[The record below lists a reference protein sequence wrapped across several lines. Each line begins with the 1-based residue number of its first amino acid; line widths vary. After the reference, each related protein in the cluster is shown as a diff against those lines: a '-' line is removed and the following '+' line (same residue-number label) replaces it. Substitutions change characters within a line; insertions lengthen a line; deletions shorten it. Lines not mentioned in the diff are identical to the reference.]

1 MGCACGSRANIEEH
15 IRDFINDMVI
25 SKTSINEYKRNLA
38 FAIQNDKFYEQ
49 EIFEKEFLDP
59 LFESVSGNFK
69 DFKKHVLEYFYE
81 IKNENFILFIVSLSF
96 LCDTINFASL
106 KSNYEIILYDTLPA
120 DLTKL
125 VRSKNDLRV
134 FKKFVKFY
142 VKMVSQYIVGALET
156 IYSQNIED
164 KNALEDLK
172 IIYSNVYVNEF
183 IRRLF
188 VYENEKDFNLE
199 KFLKLNYESLKH
211 NAVREKLFEI
221 YSTSPKLHYENDF
234 EETDIFSFVESE
246 KGAAEEE
253 EDANVTNNFE
263 KLDFHI
269 EKSEEEISAKA
280 EKSFVAAEEPLVAA
294 GAKKEALAHD
304 DETISK
310 AATHLS
316 KYAKGISYRKQ
327 FKTTFKPELEKQQ
340 SRIHE
345 YIVSNFPSEKVKK
358 AEANRKQ
365 DFAVDGWKKFYPANT
380 KIFNI
385 NHGEV
390 HETKF
395 LIFNGNEYYSG
406 LLNRKSQ
413 KHGFGISIHRQG
425 EKYQG
430 FFFENNYHGWGELID
445 KSGNIFQ
452 GQFVHGVLSG
462 KGEKFA
468 LDGSYYIGD
477 FDNFSKH
484 GEGQEDSEFYIYR
497 GGFKN
502 NKKNGK
508 GKIYMKVLKDSYE
521 GDFLDDTITGLGEY
535 RWSNENTYVG
545 EFINGKM
552 HGKGINKWPDGTVYE
567 GEYKNGIKEGFG
579 RYTKPNKKTYE
590 GYLKNGKPHGKG
602 ILISDKGSFE
612 VEFSEGKMISG
623 PESSTQ
629 IAKKNGNK
637 LPDLNKDEVEKAEEK
652 AKEIVQEKV
661 DKTKEKV
668 EKAEEKVQE
677 KVEKAVLVNEEIE
690 KAQNYALDSKN
701 INQEELINEQ

>member
-1 MGCACGSRANIEEH
+1 MGCACGNRANIEEN

-69 DFKKHVLEYFYE
+69 EFKKHVVEYFYQ
-81 IKNENFILFIVSLSF
+81 IKDENFIFFIVSLSF
-96 LCDTINFASL
+96 ICETINFASL
-106 KSNYEIILYDTLPA
+106 KSNYEIILYETLPLH
-120 DLTKL
+120 LTKV

-142 VKMVSQYIVGALET
+142 VKMVSQFIVGALEK

-172 IIYSNVYVNEF
+172 IYYGNVCVNEF
-183 IRRLF
+183 IQRLF
-188 VYENEKDFNLE
+188 ASEKEKDFNLE

-211 NAVREKLFEI
+211 NAVRDKLYEI
-221 YSTSPKLHYENDF
+221 YSTTPKLHFQKDI
-234 EETDIFSFVESE
+234 EETDIFSFIESE
-246 KGAAEEE
+246 KAEEPL
-253 EDANVTNNFE
+253 DITNNFDQ
-263 KLDFHI
+263 LDFEI
-269 EKSEEEISAKA
+269 NQSEENISIIK
-280 EKSFVAAEEPLVAA
+280 EKSFVEIVAKQPEPLVVT
-294 GAKKEALAHD
+294 AKKVYDQA
-304 DETISK
+304 TIHK
-310 AATHLS
+310 ASTQLG
-316 KYAKGISYRKQ
+316 KIAKGISYRKH
-327 FKTTFKPELEKQQ
+327 FRSTIKSDLEKQQ
-340 SRIHE
+340 SKIHE
-345 YIVSNFPSEKVKK
+345 YIVNNFPSEKVKK

-365 DFAVDGWKKFYPANT
+365 EFIVDGWKKFYPVNT

-452 GQFVHGVLSG
+452 GQFVQGVLTG
-462 KGEKFA
+462 KGEKHA

-477 FDNFSKH
+477 FDNFQKH
-484 GEGQEDSEFYIYR
+484 GEGQEDSEFYVYR
-497 GGFKN
+497 GGFIK

-521 GDFLDDTITGLGEY
+521 GDFQDDTITGTGEY
-535 RWSNENTYVG
+535 HWSNNNTYVG
-545 EFINGKM
+545 EFLNGKM

-567 GEYKNGIKEGFG
+567 GQYVSGIKEGFG
-579 RYTKPNKKTYE
+579 RYTKPNGKTYE

-602 ILISDKGSFE
+602 VLISTKGAFD
-612 VEFSEGKMISG
+612 VEFSEGIMISG
-623 PESSTQ
+623 PESN
-629 IAKKNGNK
+629 KN
-637 LPDLNKDEVEKAEEK
+637 
-652 AKEIVQEKV
+652 
-661 DKTKEKV
+661 
-668 EKAEEKVQE
+668 
-677 KVEKAVLVNEEIE
+677 
-690 KAQNYALDSKN
+690 N
-701 INQEELINEQ
+701 INQKNENKILNKEEGKSLNKQIERSRNQTEKANNDVNLVKNDLGLVSNNGNHKADIPVILKSNVYNYEETKNAVDNFMKMII